1 MKTKMLL
8 KRSATLNVHTK
19 TSEHTD
25 IIQDFENIKRLQTIN
40 STDLYAKNITRTN
53 TCMHACMLTHT
64 HVSWCFEPSQPQRVI
79 SGLTHTCIQA
89 QTHAYMH
96 RHTCIHAQTHA
107 YTHTHT
113 HTCTETRTCTLAN
126 EAVS

>member
-40 STDLYAKNITRTN
+40 STDLYAKNITHART
-53 TCMHACMLTHT
+53 HACTHACSHT
-64 HVSWCFEPSQPQRVI
+64 HMSVGALSPVNHKELYQ
-79 SGLTHTCIQA
+79 G
-89 QTHAYMH
+89 
-96 RHTCIHAQTHA
+96 
-107 YTHTHT
+107 
-113 HTCTETRTCTLAN
+113 
-126 EAVS
+126 